1 MSEADIEAAVERDV
15 LQLRKFVLA
24 QAETKAKNRVIRRIL
39 ALRQVYTE
47 AELARPFAVPRL
59 VYRPD
64 IAEANLRLEQHGPAG
79 EIVAGDE
86 TADSDGGLLETS
98 AGERPEERTAESS
111 PEEASDRVVAASP
124 PPAPTVVGSGVTTT
138 PTVPES
144 PAEDDAAS
152 APDDLEPTEGEV
164 WTPNTIL
171 PPDPPKVDPE
181 MPGGGRFSELA
192 GTEQGRQALEDIA
205 TNSKAKARREAA
217 QAWLDYGRAI
227 EAAS

>member
-124 PPAPTVVGSGVTTT
+124 PPAPTS
-138 PTVPES
+138 E
-144 PAEDDAAS
+144 ES
-152 APDDLEPTEGEV
+152 APDELEPTSEEV

-171 PPDPPKVDPE
+171 PPESPKVDPE

-217 QAWLDYGRAI
+217 QAWLDYGRAL